1 MGAFFFY
8 KKNNA
13 ISINDVEKK
22 YKLSLDIF
30 NKKNLKLNKK
40 IDTDDFSLFI
50 YQKYSFNV
58 ENYYIQYSESVRKLN
73 VPSSSILIFKNLN
86 FPFNKSLI

>member
-1 MGAFFFY
+1 MGAFFLY

-30 NKKNLKLNKK
+30 NKKKLKLNKK
-40 IDTDDFSLFI
+40 IDTDDFI
-50 YQKYSFNV
+50 
-58 ENYYIQYSESVRKLN
+58 I
-73 VPSSSILIFKNLN
+73 
-86 FPFNKSLI
+86 